1 MTLDDLHVAEVLM
14 VHFQPVLWLVNS
26 FGVNSIGHVLH
37 LGAPHRELPGAPH
50 VRGLISA

>member
-14 VHFQPVLWLVNS
+14 VYFRPVLWLVNS
-26 FGVNSIGHVLH
+26 FVVNSVGHVLH
-37 LGAPHRELPGAPH
+37 LDAPHRELPGAPC